1 MLIGILPKSLIQ
13 RQQAFY
19 NGIRS
24 RKNATRWAMLLILQ
38 SWTLIRN
45 MWLGRCAALHRK
57 HIINSMIGS
66 HLLDLEIEKEY
77 DAGFHNL
84 PVGIQVGERITR
96 HCRFRHLYKLQDTAK
111 VDWIQKL
118 IYIQE
123 KRNI

>member
-1 MLIGILPKSLIQ
+1 
-13 RQQAFY
+13 
-19 NGIRS
+19 
-24 RKNATRWAMLLILQ
+24 MLLILQ

-84 PVGIQVGERITR
+84 PVGI
-96 HCRFRHLYKLQDTAK
+96 HKWFRPSKEKNLEQTIHYKKGWLLIIKSVKESLDIADLGIFTSSK
-111 VDWIQKL
+111 TLRKWIGFK
-118 IYIQE
+118 
-123 KRNI
+123 N